1 MIMSLIFNILLILVQ
16 IYSYPYERLT
26 NIAKSA
32 KNTTIFLKEH
42 KIKDK
47 NNKQTI
53 NPCDIYGQ
61 IYIEKDRRRA
71 TYLVYVEPE
80 NDYRAKLIVYKES
93 SPLNADKEGLWYFVE
108 QRAFADYTVCFVED
122 RSIADFIIYYTDKFH
137 QAGCR

>member
-1 MIMSLIFNILLILVQ
+1 MSLIFTVLLTLVE
-16 IYSYPYERLT
+16 IYSYSYEKST

-32 KNTTIFLKEH
+32 KNTVFFKEYEV
-42 KIKDK
+42 KDR
-47 NNKQTI
+47 NNRQTI

-122 RSIADFIIYYTDKFH
+122 RSIADFIIYYTEKFH